1 MNAAIIQV
9 LVGAII
15 AFGITYITVPILRKV
30 AYLTDLYD
38 KPDNERKLHDRYV
51 PTLGGIAIYLA
62 FFVGFSVSGFAAE
75 LQGFPYMA
83 AALTLLFFTGLKD
96 DIVDLAPKTKLAV
109 EFIVAGLLIFGCNLY
124 IDNFY
129 GVFGIHEIPFW
140 LSILVTTFT
149 LIVVVNSYN
158 LIDGID
164 GLAGGIGGIATLSF
178 GIGFGI
184 AGEYAFAVLSLILF
198 VTLMSFLIYNFNPA
212 AIFMGDT
219 GSLIVGF
226 LLSFLAIKFVGL
238 NANPEYT
245 EVFGATSPILPV
257 AILALPLFDTITV
270 FYKRLRKKT
279 SPFSPGRDHVHHAII
294 KAGVGHKGTSILLYA
309 CSIFIILISLSMRTQ
324 DINLVLIATIASMF
338 LLLPTNGAKR
348 AILKTVGIDLEY
360 MVAPDKVKAL
370 RDSAITA
377 STQGE
382 EKSTSISSKNLEKK
396 STFSEH

>member
-9 LVGAII
+9 LVGAGI

-38 KPDNERKLHDRYV
+38 KPDNERKLHNRYV

-62 FFVGFSVSGFAAE
+62 FFVGFSMSGLADD

-96 DIVDLAPKTKLAV
+96 DIVDLSPKVKLGV
-109 EFIVAGLLIFGCNLY
+109 ELLTAGLLIFGCNLY

-129 GVFGIHEIPFW
+129 GVFGLYEIPFW
-140 LSILVTTFT
+140 LSILITTFT

-164 GLAGGIGGIATLSF
+164 GLAGGIGSIASLAF

-184 AGEYAFAVLSLILF
+184 AGEYAFAALSIILF

-212 AIFMGDT
+212 SIFMGDT

-238 NANPEYT
+238 NSNPAYT
-245 EVFGATSPILPV
+245 EVFGATSPIMPV
-257 AILALPLFDTITV
+257 AILALPLFDTISV
-270 FYKRLRKKT
+270 FYKRMLKRK
-279 SPFSPGRDHVHHAII
+279 SPFSPGRDHIHHAILNT
-294 KAGVGHKGTSILLYA
+294 GVGHKGTSILLYA
-309 CSIFIILISLSMRTQ
+309 CSIFIIFVALSVRSIN
-324 DINLVLIATIASMF
+324 INLILIATIASMF
-338 LLLPTNGAKR
+338 LLLPTNGFKR
-348 AILKTVGIDLEY
+348 SILKRMGVDVELLFES
-360 MVAPDKVKAL
+360 DKEL
-370 RDSAITA
+370 RRLKDENEKTA
-377 STQGE
+377 SVNEKTQPVHSAVNGTKE
-382 EKSTSISSKNLEKK
+382 SSL
-396 STFSEH
+396 TH